1 MGLLDTFNHL
11 LNFCA
16 PAFALAVMVPVF
28 ARLTGAGKAAG
39 AAFALQAAVNFAAC
53 LVVLLAGL
61 WTFGRDG
68 KMGTYLAMVLVSAT
82 AQFLMQRAW
91 RP

>member
-16 PAFALAVMVPVF
+16 PAFALAVAVPVF

-39 AAFALQAAVNFAAC
+39 AAFALQSAVNFAAC
-53 LVVLLAGL
+53 LAVLLAGL
-61 WTFGRDG
+61 WVSGHDG
-68 KMGTYLAMVLVSAT
+68 KMATYAAMVLVCAT
-82 AQFLMQRAW
+82 TQWLMQRAW
-91 RP
+91 RA